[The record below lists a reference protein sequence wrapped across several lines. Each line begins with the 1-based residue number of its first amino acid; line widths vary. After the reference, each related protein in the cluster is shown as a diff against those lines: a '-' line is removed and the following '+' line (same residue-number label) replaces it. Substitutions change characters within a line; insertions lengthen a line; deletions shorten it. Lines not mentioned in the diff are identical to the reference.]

1 MPSERWLFKK
11 VPLLQISTFD
21 INPCSLIQM
30 EWSYFWSQWFTGSSP
45 WTVMLCRVLTFY
57 QILFYTFTCTSGMY
71 YWCCFMVCTQ
81 VQFLLEYFI
90 PLWMVLFWLAIS
102 TNTIQQYMYIARG
115 VIFFHHQH
123 RQQECSCE
131 LLIELVS
138 SPLCNET
145 PARVSSL
152 TCMKTVEHLV
162 QHFLCV
168 LNYFPKYSRV
178 PTILDCK
185 SNNCYMYVAK

>member
-1 MPSERWLFKK
+1 
-11 VPLLQISTFD
+11 
-21 INPCSLIQM
+21 M

-145 PARVSSL
+145 PAIGCPLSHVWKQLSIWYNIFCAYLIISL
-152 TCMKTVEHLV
+152 SIAVFPLYLTVKAITVICM
-162 QHFLCV
+162 
-168 LNYFPKYSRV
+168 
-178 PTILDCK
+178 
-185 SNNCYMYVAK
+185 